1 MAETRRYELTITF
14 ERIYY
19 VDVPAEWDKDD
30 VETAAYESLH
40 NVPAPDP
47 NRHYRQIWVNTM
59 EDIGERPGPCRGR
72 EGARR

>member
-1 MAETRRYELTITF
+1 ML
-14 ERIYY
+14 
-19 VDVPAEWDKDD
+19 VPAEWDKDD

-59 EDIGERPGPCRGR
+59 EDIGEEAPDLVGDERGR
-72 EGARR
+72 KALKVVP